1 MSAPFVLAFTAGLV
15 ATVNPCGIA
24 MLPAY
29 LSYFLGVGDDA
40 DRGSAR
46 SIGRALTIGA
56 VVSAGFLLVFGL
68 VGVLITLGI
77 REVIDALPWAA
88 LVVGAGIA
96 VLGVAMLFGF
106 ELSVNLPKAGSGA
119 SRRGYG
125 SMFTFGVSYAVASL
139 SCTLPIFLA
148 VVAGTI
154 PTLSL
159 AAGIATFL
167 VYGLGMSLVLVVLT
181 LAVAAGQQS
190 IVRRVRASA
199 QYINRV
205 AGGVLVLAG
214 AYIVYF
220 WATNLARGA
229 LEPSG
234 LTIFVEQ
241 ISSRLTNL
249 IGGAPLLWGT
259 GFAAVILAAAGYA
272 WWVTGQSQGTEAQT
286 AEPVGQHVDV

>member
-1 MSAPFVLAFTAGLV
+1 VSAPFVLAFTAGLV

-40 DRGSAR
+40 DRASAR
-46 SIGRALTIGA
+46 SIGRALIIGA

-68 VGVLITLGI
+68 VGVLITLGV

-96 VLGVAMLFGF
+96 VLGVAMLFGL
-106 ELSVNLPKAGSGA
+106 ELSVNLPKVGSGA
-119 SRRGYG
+119 SKRGYG

-199 QYINRV
+199 KYINRV
-205 AGGVLVLAG
+205 AGGILVLAG

-241 ISSRLTNL
+241 VSSRLTNL
-249 IGGAPLLWGT
+249 IGGAPLVWGT
-259 GFAAVILAAAGYA
+259 GFAAVIVAAAGYA
-272 WWVTGQSQGTEAQT
+272 WWVARRSQGTEGQT
-286 AEPVGQHVDV
+286 SEPVGQHVDV